1 MDSLKCY
8 VCKKTKPKSEFQSFK
23 SCQSCRKKKSTSNN
37 KKDKEKD
44 SIPIE
49 TFAKLQQ
56 MEPIRTEPINTIE
69 KRTST
74 RTEWCVLSGKWIR
87 RGEEQRLHN
96 LLLKKVNRQ
105 FLSRC
110 AFPVHK
116 YLTKCMMS
124 DIRDV

>member
-8 VCKKTKPKSEFQSFK
+8 VCKKTQPKSEFQSFK
-23 SCQSCRKKKSTSNN
+23 SCQSCRKKKTL
-37 KKDKEKD
+37 KKDSVPVE
-44 SIPIE
+44 S
-49 TFAKLQQ
+49 FAKLHIV
-56 MEPIRTEPINTIE
+56 ESKNLIE
-69 KRTST
+69 ST
-74 RTEWCVLSGKWIR
+74 VSDLIPESLEQKGWCLLSGKWIR
-87 RGEEQRLHN
+87 RGEEHRLHK

-110 AFPVHK
+110 AFPIHK